1 MINFNEKLKQNNTS
15 VLQSDNRKMLLDN
28 WQASGN
34 KKEKMFNYLERLE
47 NATKIIQTRSDV
59 IQIFTLDKTDPDEKK
74 FVGYRHGAEYGTI
87 EDYIPFSRLRKYDGM
102 TDSIYDEVKKTKML
116 FVIGNGIYFT
126 TKKVLPTLAQRAGS
140 STGKFA
146 AMDSLK
152 IRFHRDAGYVAFM
165 EASPSPCNIMLRE
178 YGNAK
183 KIFAVF
189 SDGYTVISQKEL
201 INAVMTY
208 GESIMGSSNIYY
220 RIDNF
225 GTSINL
231 EFPDYKK
238 FQVFEKL
245 KGNVSP
251 GILVQMSDTGDS
263 AFSIT
268 GTLRMQTGICYV
280 PGAFY
285 TRKHTKNAEVGEI
298 AEEAFKQILPKFEKY
313 PKLIKK
319 LSDISISDYEETA
332 KKAAAY
338 CGIKSSVSAKAESNV
353 LDVALDSLKEISHC
367 TAYDIASSI
376 IEACDVIADD
386 SCDKMADKLHSCS
399 EKALLFKYDK
409 AR

>member
-28 WQASGN
+28 WQVSGN
-34 KKEKMFNYLERLE
+34 KKEGMFNYLERLE

-152 IRFHRDAGYVAFM
+152 IRFHRDAGYVAIM

-238 FQVFEKL
+238 FQVSEKL

-319 LSDISISDYEETA
+319 LSDIAEFVTTSRKGFMVSKSI
-332 KKAAAY
+332 KHV
-338 CGIKSSVSAKAESNV
+338 SVLHVNSNSTINFNEV
-353 LDVALDSLKEISHC
+353 EQFVPVSKGRKVEPGDLIFSKLNPRIPRMAVVPEKE
-367 TAYDIASSI
+367 YDLVCSNEFEI
-376 IEACDVIADD
+376 I
-386 SCDKMADKLHSCS
+386 
-399 EKALLFKYDK
+399 
-409 AR
+409 RPTG